1 MNHEGVE
8 VEFHASVRDLKEY
21 LEKLGTED
29 AVVLEESTGSFWWSD
44 RIQTRG
50 SLCFV
55 LNPYRFKIIKDSW
68 NKTDARDARNMAKAL
83 WVFMSTG
90 ESEGTARS
98 HHAGIAQAYQGNPYA
113 NARSGS

>member
-1 MNHEGVE
+1 MIGAILGWTWLNREGVE

-29 AVVLEESTGSFWWSD
+29 AVVLEESTGSFWWSG
-44 RIQTRG
+44 RIEARG

-68 NKTDARDARNMAKAL
+68 N
-83 WVFMSTG
+83 
-90 ESEGTARS
+90 
-98 HHAGIAQAYQGNPYA
+98 
-113 NARSGS
+113 